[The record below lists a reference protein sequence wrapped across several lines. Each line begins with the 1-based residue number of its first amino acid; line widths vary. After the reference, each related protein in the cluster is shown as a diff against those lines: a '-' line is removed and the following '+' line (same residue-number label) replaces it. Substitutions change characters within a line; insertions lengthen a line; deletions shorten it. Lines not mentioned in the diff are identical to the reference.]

1 MISENFSFVGE
12 NLDCTHGAFR
22 TPTENKA
29 AFRGSKWFHSINVQV
44 ICDAHYSIT
53 NVMANISWACH
64 VFNVLQNIVS
74 LSACTVPDW
83 KRQPLGFILFISQI
97 LILKQ
102 KGIFSFPKMLKQTWC
117 KGAERQSKRAYKAGV
132 CESVGTVTENFHI
145 LSFSHSYCHTFL
157 PYSSLLKNQVNI

>member
-74 LSACTVPDW
+74 SSACTVPDW

-102 KGIFSFPKMLKQTWC
+102 KGSFHFLRCWNKPGVREQKDRVKEPTKQVYASQW
-117 KGAERQSKRAYKAGV
+117 EQSQKISIYYP
-132 CESVGTVTENFHI
+132 FHI
-145 LSFSHSYCHTFL
+145 VIVIHFFL
-157 PYSSLLKNQVNI
+157 ILPCWKIK